1 MFQPCILCILMHLN
15 ILLEMNNSNDTGPGL
30 CTSASNSLTN
40 LMPVISLLWV
50 QFVHLES
57 RDIKTEIMQHW
68 WKSALALKSSCAHQ

>member
-1 MFQPCILCILMHLN
+1 MFQPVFFVYFNALN

-57 RDIKTEIMQHW
+57 RDIKIEIMQHW
-68 WKSALALKSSCAHQ
+68 WKSALTLKSSCAHQ